1 MGNSNEATANV
12 TEEYTTKKLRRVL
25 GKKELISMGL
35 GQIIGS
41 GVFSLTGVAIG
52 FTGRSVVFAFLFGA
66 LFSLAVTIPS
76 IFAGSAVRLRGGQYT
91 MASLLLG
98 ERFSGFYIIIYI
110 VGNISIGMYAL
121 SLADYLL
128 ALVPGIPRVPLAVAA
143 LTLFFVINLFG
154 VKDAAFIQNILV
166 IILAAALAV
175 FAAVGVFNVE
185 PGYFTNVE
193 PPLFMGGWKGFC
205 MAAIFTS
212 FATTGGGNL
221 VNFSGECKNPTKDV
235 PFAIVLSTL
244 IVTALYAVIGF
255 VAAGVLPVEEV
266 MYQPLS
272 VAAGAFLPK
281 ALYVFFVTGGAL
293 LALSTTLNATF
304 GWVTKPVL
312 QACVDGWFPKKL
324 GKINDKYGTPHYL
337 LILFYIV
344 GLIPVVAGLDI
355 DRIANMSM
363 ILMNITTFLVVVA
376 TARLPKLL
384 PEAWAKSTFKI
395 SDGVLKVVCYLCG
408 ALLIFQNYLLIEDN
422 TPEIIIGNIILL
434 VLTFIFMVVR
444 YKSGKVKVEV
454 SWEEE

>member
-1 MGNSNEATANV
+1 MGNTNEATENV
-12 TEEYTTKKLRRVL
+12 NVNEEYTTKKLRRVL

-175 FAAVGVFNVE
+175 FAAVGVFHVQ
-185 PGYFTNVE
+185 PG
-193 PPLFMGGWKGFC
+193 
-205 MAAIFTS
+205 
-212 FATTGGGNL
+212 
-221 VNFSGECKNPTKDV
+221 
-235 PFAIVLSTL
+235 
-244 IVTALYAVIGF
+244 
-255 VAAGVLPVEEV
+255 
-266 MYQPLS
+266 
-272 VAAGAFLPK
+272 
-281 ALYVFFVTGGAL
+281 
-293 LALSTTLNATF
+293 
-304 GWVTKPVL
+304 
-312 QACVDGWFPKKL
+312 
-324 GKINDKYGTPHYL
+324 
-337 LILFYIV
+337 
-344 GLIPVVAGLDI
+344 
-355 DRIANMSM
+355 
-363 ILMNITTFLVVVA
+363 
-376 TARLPKLL
+376 
-384 PEAWAKSTFKI
+384 
-395 SDGVLKVVCYLCG
+395 
-408 ALLIFQNYLLIEDN
+408 
-422 TPEIIIGNIILL
+422 
-434 VLTFIFMVVR
+434 
-444 YKSGKVKVEV
+444 
-454 SWEEE
+454 